1 MFHYYVLNHK
11 GCMMLLNF
19 DGVNELKQL
28 KEALEYYKEYLFEV
42 CCNNETDAENNKKL
56 EVNKKL
62 VQKIVKEIDYYDT
75 SEQKD

>member
-19 DGVNELKQL
+19 ESVNELKQL

-42 CCNNETDAENNKKL
+42 WGNDETDAENIKKL
-56 EVNKKL
+56 EINKEL
-62 VQKIVKEIDYYDT
+62 VQKIVKEIEYYDT

>member
-1 MFHYYVLNHK
+1 
-11 GCMMLLNF
+11 MLLNF
-19 DGVNELKQL
+19 DDVNELKQL
-28 KEALEYYKEYLFEV
+28 KEALEYYKEYLFEWWA
-42 CCNNETDAENNKKL
+42 NDETDAENNKKL

>member
-19 DGVNELKQL
+19 ESVNELKQL

-42 CCNNETDAENNKKL
+42 WGKDETDAENIKKL
-56 EVNKKL
+56 EINKEL
-62 VQKIVKEIDYYDT
+62 VQKIVKEIEYYDT

>member
-1 MFHYYVLNHK
+1 
-11 GCMMLLNF
+11 MLLNF
-19 DGVNELKQL
+19 DSVNELKQL

-42 CCNNETDAENNKKL
+42 WCNDETDVENNKKL

>member
-19 DGVNELKQL
+19 GSVNELKQL

-42 CCNNETDAENNKKL
+42 WTNDETDAENNEKL
-56 EVNKKL
+56 KINKEL
-62 VQKIVKEIDYYDT
+62 VQKIVKEIEYYDT

>member
-42 CCNNETDAENNKKL
+42 WCNNETDAENIKKL

-75 SEQKD
+75 SE